1 MKYLE
6 LTKEQFDDIS
16 KLCPISHVS
25 DSGIKTALISRM
37 NYYTISGETFA
48 TNLVERLIYKSINID
63 FEYFDDDNLYS
74 WEYDVVVVPYARINE
89 VKNVLSNKDKM
100 LGLK

>member
-1 MKYLE
+1 MKHLE
-6 LTKEQFDDIS
+6 LTKEQFDDIF
-16 KLCPISHVS
+16 KLCPIRHVS

-37 NYYTISGETFA
+37 
-48 TNLVERLIYKSINID
+48 
-63 FEYFDDDNLYS
+63 
-74 WEYDVVVVPYARINE
+74 NE